1 MRSETFPVHIVV
13 IGGGAVGLL
22 YAARLVLSGHSA
34 VVVTRSTY
42 QAEQIVQQGIT
53 FQHVDG
59 RISTVPIAASS
70 VEQALPDGDLYVL
83 TVKQTD
89 LPGLIPVLR
98 QIRIGARVIAMQNG
112 MGHQEQLSE
121 VLLEEQCFFG
131 INSEGAR
138 RLSGTEVIHTGHGS
152 LRVGPWVRGH
162 AHDPVVQAFV
172 DWANTNQIVASYE
185 ESIQPFAWRK
195 LVANALINPLTAIF
209 DVPNGGLLHH
219 PYTVSLM
226 RELFDEAA
234 NVASQYGQKLGETD
248 WQEILTICRNTSRNL
263 SSMLQDVKRGRQT
276 EVEAINGY
284 LVQKGKE
291 AGIPTPLHESL
302 LRVILLKTSMG
313 KEKVG
318 GDST

>member
-1 MRSETFPVHIVV
+1 MRSETFPVQTVV

-22 YAARLVLSGHSA
+22 YAARLVLSGNSTT
-34 VVVTRSTY
+34 VVTRSSH
-42 QAEQIVQQGIT
+42 QAEQIARQGIT
-53 FQHVDG
+53 FHHLDG
-59 RISTVPIAASS
+59 RVCTIPMAARS
-70 VEQALPDGDLYVL
+70 VEQALPEGGLYIL

-89 LPGLIPVLR
+89 LPGLIPALR
-98 QIRIGARVIAMQNG
+98 QIHKGKPVIAMQNG
-112 MGHQEQLSE
+112 MGHREMLTE
-121 VLLEEQCFFG
+121 VLLDGQCFFG

-138 RLSGTEVIHTGHGS
+138 RLSGTEVVHTGNGS
-152 LRVGPWVRGH
+152 LRVGPWERGH
-162 AHDPVVQAFV
+162 ARDPVVQAFV
-172 DWANTNQIVASYE
+172 DWANSNQIIASYE

-209 DVPNGGLLHH
+209 DVPNGGLLEN
-219 PYTVSLM
+219 PYTVGLM
-226 RELFDEAA
+226 RELFNEATTVA
-234 NVASQYGQKLGETD
+234 NHYGQKLGETD
-248 WQEILTICRNTSRNL
+248 WQEIITICRNTSRNL
-263 SSMLQDVKRGRQT
+263 SSMLQDVKRHRQT

-284 LVQKGKE
+284 LVNKGKE